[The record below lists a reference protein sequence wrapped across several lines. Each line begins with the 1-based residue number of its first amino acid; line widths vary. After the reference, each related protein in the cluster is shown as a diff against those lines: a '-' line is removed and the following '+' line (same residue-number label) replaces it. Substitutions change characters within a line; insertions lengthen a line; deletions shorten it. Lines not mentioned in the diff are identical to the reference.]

1 MVPFIPV
8 EIRERLTDKLNASE
22 KESECKAVFPL
33 LTMGVGVEAP
43 GRDHHSMSPPNQQYL
58 SRCPRYEQRP
68 HPTLSIVAMLA
79 RLQNH
84 QNQ

>member
-43 GRDHHSMSPPNQQYL
+43 GRDHHSMSPPNQQ
-58 SRCPRYEQRP
+58 S
-68 HPTLSIVAMLA
+68 
-79 RLQNH
+79 QNMTNGFTSDNH
-84 QNQ
+84 GQSNGGKIDEGK